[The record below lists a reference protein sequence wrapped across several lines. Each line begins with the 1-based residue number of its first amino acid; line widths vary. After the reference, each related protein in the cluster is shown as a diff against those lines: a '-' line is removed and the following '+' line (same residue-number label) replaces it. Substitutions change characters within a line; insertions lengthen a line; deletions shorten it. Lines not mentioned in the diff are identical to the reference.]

1 MAYEVAMS
9 FKITKDGERFYDV
22 DNISYSNLSVDDVL
36 MLEGRLLNMQIELYE
51 YAKEKQA
58 EKGNK

>member
-9 FKITKDGERFYDV
+9 LKITKDGERFYDV